1 MTINADVNI
10 DLAIEELGL
19 NNNEYVINWD
29 THSIHKWYDD
39 GRNPDPQPTDEQIN
53 AAWEA
58 WKTANGSLALVELRY
73 QRNIKLKESDW
84 TQSPD
89 VPETL
94 KAKWVTYRQALRDLP
109 ANQTPADVKLSNITW
124 PTEPT

>member
-10 DLAIEELGL
+10 DLAIEQLGL

-39 GRNPDPQPTDEQIN
+39 GRNPDAQPTDEQLN
-53 AAWEA
+53 AAWED
-58 WKTANGSLALVELRY
+58 WKTANGSLPLVELRY
-73 QRNIKLKESDW
+73 QRDKKLKESDW
-84 TQSPD
+84 MAVPD
-89 VPETL
+89 RTMTDEQ
-94 KAKWVTYRQALRDLP
+94 KAYRQALRDLP
-109 ANQTPADVKLSNITW
+109 ANQTPADIKLSNITW

>member
-10 DLAIEELGL
+10 DLAIEQLGL

-39 GRNPDPQPTDEQIN
+39 GRNPDAQPTDEQLN
-53 AAWEA
+53 AAWED
-58 WKTANGSLALVELRY
+58 WKAVNGSLALVKLRY
-73 QRNIKLKESDW
+73 ERDRKLKDSDW
-84 TQSPD
+84 MAVPD
-89 VPETL
+89 RTMTDEQ
-94 KAKWVTYRQALRDLP
+94 KAYRQALRDLP
-109 ANQTPADVKLSNITW
+109 ANQTPADIKLSNITW